1 MTVLLPART
10 KSRSPRTTDQTEPP
24 RRRISSGLGRGVSA
38 VLAASLA
45 IGAVPSVS
53 LAQKPAGGPSQK
65 DLDAAKKAF
74 FEGLDLEKAEKW
86 SEALKRFEEVAK
98 VRMTPQV
105 RFHIALCK
113 EKMGLL
119 LEALRDFE
127 QAEADAKSEKVPTVL
142 KEAPEHAA
150 AIKGR
155 IPKLKLKLPSDV
167 EKLSV
172 TVDGAAIDAQGAD
185 EIALNPGTHKVEA
198 SAEGREPFSAE
209 VPLAEGESKTLII
222 KLPKPG
228 EPQKDPDPPPPPPTP
243 SPKKGPPVLAFV
255 VGGVGVLALLGA
267 GGFYLARSSV
277 KRDLDDACGEGGQH
291 CPADRADAIANGRTY
306 TTLTNVFAI
315 VGLVGVSAGVVLY
328 VTSSKGDEAPKASLR
343 LLPSAPGA
351 NVGGLSLT
359 GAF

>member
-1 MTVLLPART
+1 MSGFP
-10 KSRSPRTTDQTEPP
+10 RSQ
-24 RRRISSGLGRGVSA
+24 RRRDRA
-38 VLAASLA
+38 VASLLCLSLVTSTGSVVGPVLFETGL
-45 IGAVPSVS
+45 IGASVAH
-53 LAQKPAGGPSQK
+53 AQGKPAGPSPK
-65 DLDAAKKAF
+65 ELEAAKKAF
-74 FEGLDLEKAEKW
+74 FEGLDFEKAEKW
-86 SEALKRFEEVAK
+86 AEALKRFEEVAK

-119 LEALRDFE
+119 IEALRDFE
-127 QAEADAKSEKVPTVL
+127 QAEADAKSEKVGTVL

-167 EKLSV
+167 EKFSV

-185 EIALNPGTHKVEA
+185 EISLNPGTHKVEA
-198 SAEGREPFSAE
+198 SAEGRESFSAD
-209 VPLAEGESKTLII
+209 VPLAEGESKTLQI

-228 EPQKDPDPPPPPPTP
+228 EPVAKDPPPPVQPDPTP
-243 SPKKGPPVLAFV
+243 SKKGPPVLALV
-255 VGGVGVLALLGA
+255 VGGVGVLSLLGA

-277 KRDLDDACGEGGQH
+277 KSDLDESCGADGQS
-291 CPADRADAIANGRTY
+291 CQPDKADAIANGRTY

-315 VGLVGVSAGVVLY
+315 VGLVGVTAGVVLY
-328 VTSSKGDEAPKASLR
+328 VTSPKDEAPKAPATSLR

-351 NVGGLSLT
+351 NVGGLSLA